1 MKRPILRTA
10 VVGFAAGWLCWAP
23 WRLIRIS
30 KRWGATDSETVRDLS
45 GDELLSQGRSTYA
58 ISIAA
63 HQTRCGPGWCSSG
76 VGGAASSATP
86 LLSGSLAPTLTI
98 WIGPIPPK
106 PGERIWMTPER
117 YLGHLPGQSWLIR
130 RVQPGRAL
138 VLERKPP
145 ESPQRAI
152 WSLVLQPAAGGT
164 SRLLDRHRSEPR
176 PGAAGSLSDAFWLV
190 GTFLMERGMLRG
202 IKARAEQ
209 SHRNGGLAPH

>member
-1 MKRPILRTA
+1 MP
-10 VVGFAAGWLCWAP
+10 
-23 WRLIRIS
+23 
-30 KRWGATDSETVRDLS
+30 E
-45 GDELLSQGRSTYA
+45 GRSTTYA

-63 HQTRCGPGWCSSG
+63 PPDEVWPWLVQLAGR
-76 VGGAASSATP
+76 GGFYTYT
-86 LLSGSLAPTLTI
+86 LLSGSLAPTSKI
-98 WIGPIPPK
+98 WIGSIPLK

-130 RVQPGRAL
+130 QVQPGRAL

-164 SRLLDRHRSEPR
+164 TRLLDRHRSEPR